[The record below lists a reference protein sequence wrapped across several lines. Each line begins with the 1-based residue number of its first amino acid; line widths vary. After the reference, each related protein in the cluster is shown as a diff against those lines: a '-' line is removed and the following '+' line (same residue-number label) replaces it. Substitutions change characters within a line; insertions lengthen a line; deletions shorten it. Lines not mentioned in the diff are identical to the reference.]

1 MLHIAYMIEQA
12 SEAAN
17 QVKTAQSECLMEIM
31 KSDEFSQEQKIKIIE
46 LLNPLDK
53 AISEA
58 QASFLRDVR

>member
-1 MLHIAYMIEQA
+1 MIEQA

-17 QVKTAQSECLMEIM
+17 QVKAAQSDCLMEIM
-31 KSDEFSQEQKIKIIE
+31 KSEDLSQEQKIKIIE

-58 QASFLRDVR
+58 QAAFLFDVK